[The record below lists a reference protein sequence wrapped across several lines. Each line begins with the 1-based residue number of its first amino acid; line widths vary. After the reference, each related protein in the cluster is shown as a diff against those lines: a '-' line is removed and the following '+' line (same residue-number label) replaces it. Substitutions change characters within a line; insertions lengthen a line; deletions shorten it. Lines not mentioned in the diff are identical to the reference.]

1 MNHRK
6 AAPAQGRQTA
16 GASPRPT
23 ESAIVTTMLT
33 PLPLLKKGAKGG
45 AVWAMQTLLTD
56 RGFNTLGVDSD
67 FGNNTFAAVKL
78 FQKKNGLY
86 ADGECGALT
95 WEKLINGG

>member
-1 MNHRK
+1 
-6 AAPAQGRQTA
+6 
-16 GASPRPT
+16 
-23 ESAIVTTMLT
+23 MLT

-56 RGFNTLGVDSD
+56 RGYSTLGVDSD
-67 FGNNTFAAVKL
+67 FGANTEKALKR
-78 FQKKNGLY
+78 FQRDFGLE